1 MKNYCSSKTLLREQK
16 SKPQRGRMCL
26 QYMYQTTD
34 IYQEYTHTHTHI
46 HIKYTYRGM
55 GRGEMGQLGEEA
67 RYNLWQVK
75 EESLGFWSKPMP
87 STVENS
93 TPFEKYIQTLQ
104 YKKINKKKL
113 DNN

>member
-1 MKNYCSSKTLLREQK
+1 MFIKDTTKGAKKQATERENVFAIHV
-16 SKPQRGRMCL
+16 SDNRHLPRV
-26 QYMYQTTD
+26 
-34 IYQEYTHTHTHI
+34 YTHTHTHI

-55 GRGEMGQLGEEA
+55 GRGEMGQLGKEA

-93 TPFEKYIQTLQ
+93 TPFEKYIQILP

-113 DNN
+113 DNSIN